1 MTTPT
6 RITSE
11 LLEATNVAK
20 GAPRIEWKDP
30 TCKGL
35 QIRISA
41 GAKSFAF
48 VYKRHGKLSR
58 VTLGHF
64 PTMSLTKA
72 RKAADK
78 QRVAVSDG
86 RDVRMEKRAAVAA
99 VVAGQLTFRQLA
111 DSFLEVAK
119 QTKRSWQADER
130 HLNHLCD
137 GWGGKLSAW
146 GRRAASSLTR
156 SEIHDALA
164 TIAKDAPVSANRHYA
179 TLHKVFR
186 WAASVG
192 KWPEGKASPM
202 AGMPKPTDESDR
214 ERERA
219 LSAAELKAVW
229 AELTNAESEIG
240 QTTRD
245 ALRLLLLTA
254 QRPGE
259 VAGMTCA
266 ELTLSTRADKNS
278 IWTIPKARA
287 KNKVGEHAVPLT
299 APALAIVKAQLE
311 GRENPVAVFESR
323 TFGDRAMSRHSLPH
337 ACADIATKLKV
348 PHFTAHDLRRT
359 AASLMRALGVAPHV
373 VDDVLG
379 HVPPKLVRTYQVHD
393 PVPARLEAL
402 EALAGGI
409 AAATGTA
416 QAGKGRKARRRTV

>member
-1 MTTPT
+1 MATPT

-20 GAPRIEWKDP
+20 GAARIEWKDP

-86 RDVRMEKRAAVAA
+86 RDVRMEKRAAVATI
-99 VVAGQLTFRQLA
+99 VAGQLTFKQLA
-111 DSFLEVAK
+111 ADYLEVAK
-119 QTKRSWQADER
+119 RAKRSWQADER
-130 HLNHLCD
+130 HLNHFRD
-137 GWGGKLSAW
+137 GWDKKLSAW
-146 GRRAASSLTR
+146 GNRAASTISR
-156 SEIHDALA
+156 SEVHDAL
-164 TIAKDAPVSANRHYA
+164 TKIAREAPVSANRHYA
-179 TLHKVFR
+179 TLSKLFR

-192 KWPEGKASPM
+192 KWPEGKPSPI

-219 LSAAELKAVW
+219 LSTDELRKVW
-229 AELTNAESEIG
+229 AELTSAESDIG
-240 QTTRD
+240 ETTRD
-245 ALRLLLLTA
+245 ALRLILLTA

-259 VAGMTCA
+259 VAGMAFA
-266 ELTLSTRADKNS
+266 ELSLSKDSST
-278 IWTIPKARA
+278 WTIPKARA
-287 KNKVGEHAVPLT
+287 KNRVGQHVVPLT
-299 APALAIVKAQLE
+299 APALSIVKAQLE
-311 GRENPVAVFESR
+311 GREDPVAVFESR
-323 TFGDRAMSRHSLPH
+323 TFGDRPMSRHTLPH
-337 ACADIATKLKV
+337 ACADIATKLKLE
-348 PHFTAHDLRRT
+348 HFTAHDLRRT
-359 AASLMRALGVAPHV
+359 AASLMRELGVAPHI

-379 HVPPKLVRTYQVHD
+379 HIPPKLVRTYQVHD

-402 EALAGGI
+402 EALAGAI
-409 AAATGTA
+409 VSATGTA
-416 QAGKGRKARRRTV
+416 PAGKERSARRRAV